1 MMRTQRKAFSM
12 ITAIFVIVL
21 MATVAI
27 LVMNLS
33 GKIVKETTAQY
44 QKEQSV
50 LLAKSYTEYAIM
62 AVMSNDRNAT
72 GNDCIENINGFI
84 GDDAASVNNGEGYL
98 IDTRIAYIS
107 DNDATNGSS
116 VSTCTAER
124 ILDSSGI
131 FTPESALNIIVDVYV
146 RYRDPDHPNIV
157 TAPLTVP
164 WVTYHRRT
172 LQKI

>member
-1 MMRTQRKAFSM
+1 MMNTQRKAFSLL
-12 ITAIFVIVL
+12 TAIFVIVL
-21 MATVAI
+21 MATVAM

-44 QKEQSV
+44 HKEQAI

-72 GNDCIENINGFI
+72 GNDCIENIDGRI
-84 GDDAASVNNGEGYL
+84 GANVNAGQGYL
-98 IDTRIAYIS
+98 VNTRVAYIADS
-107 DNDATNGSS
+107 NTR
-116 VSTCTAER
+116 VSTCAATR
-124 ILDSSGI
+124 ILDDSGI
-131 FTPESALNIIVDVYV
+131 TTAESALNIIVDVYV
-146 RYRDPDHPNIV
+146 RYRDPDHPNI
-157 TAPLTVP
+157 ANAP

>member
-1 MMRTQRKAFSM
+1 MMHTQRKAFSM
-12 ITAIFVIVL
+12 LTAIFVIVL
-21 MATVAI
+21 MATVAM

-44 QKEQSV
+44 QKEQAT

-72 GNDCIENINGFI
+72 DCIENIDGRI
-84 GDDAASVNNGEGYL
+84 GASVNTGQGYL
-98 IDTRIAYIS
+98 INTRVAYIS

-116 VSTCTAER
+116 VSTCAATR
-124 ILDSSGI
+124 ILNSSGI
-131 FTPESALNIIVDVYV
+131 TTPESALNIIVDVYV
-146 RYRDPDHPNIV
+146 RYRDPDHPNI
-157 TAPLTVP
+157 ASAP